1 MKRHAFVK
9 KSRVPSLKHDDPGY
23 VFGVNSWVSQNKGSL
38 KCLNRVFCDKGGTML
53 STSKI

>member
-9 KSRVPSLKHDDPGY
+9 KSKVPSLKRDDHGY

-53 STSKI
+53 ITSEI

>member
-9 KSRVPSLKHDDPGY
+9 KSKVPSLKRDDHGY

-38 KCLNRVFCDKGGTML
+38 KCLNRVFCDKSGTML
-53 STSKI
+53 ITSKI

>member
-9 KSRVPSLKHDDPGY
+9 KSKVPSLKRDDYGY

-53 STSKI
+53 ITSKI